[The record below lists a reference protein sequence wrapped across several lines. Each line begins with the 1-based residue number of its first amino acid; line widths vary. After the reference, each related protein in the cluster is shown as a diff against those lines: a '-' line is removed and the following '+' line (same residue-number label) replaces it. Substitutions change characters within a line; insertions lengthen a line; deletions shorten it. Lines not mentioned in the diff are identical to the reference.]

1 MSRTRAQT
9 GDREDEDGI
18 GVGIDHVELTVRDR
32 ESAADWFREVLGLTP
47 VAELEEWATAG
58 PLMLSNDGG
67 RTKLALFEAESGD
80 GNEVSGRPTVDRV
93 AFGVVGEEFLALVDH
108 LADRP
113 DVDVTGREDIVD
125 HDRSFSVYF
134 TGPSGNRFEVTTY
147 DYGTVASR
155 LAGDG

>member
-67 RTKLALFEAESGD
+67 RTKLALLEAESGD
-80 GNEVSGRPTVDRV
+80 GNEVSGRPTVRV
-93 AFGVVGEEFLALVDH
+93 
-108 LADRP
+108 
-113 DVDVTGREDIVD
+113 
-125 HDRSFSVYF
+125 
-134 TGPSGNRFEVTTY
+134 
-147 DYGTVASR
+147 
-155 LAGDG
+155 